1 MCNSL
6 CSCTCY
12 MTIVIVSMHPSALII
27 VGHQA
32 PPLLAATAGP
42 RGPGRLVWIELLS
55 WALDIALRGW
65 SGEVPTRAAPPRH
78 PGAPGGSR
86 AGARRGARFL
96 CPPAGCWPAPLL
108 EGVATL
114 LSDLPKS
121 HRAVRPLGSWSRI
134 ARATEAAAGGG
145 VRGGFSSCQSHHRDG
160 YGYEDRQGRGRC

>member
-1 MCNSL
+1 MQL
-6 CSCTCY
+6 HLLDD
-12 MTIVIVSMHPSALII
+12 MVIVSVHPSALII

-86 AGARRGARFL
+86 AGARRGASF
-96 CPPAGCWPAPLL
+96 CVPQ
-108 EGVATL
+108 
-114 LSDLPKS
+114 
-121 HRAVRPLGSWSRI
+121 RAVGPPP
-134 ARATEAAAGGG
+134 
-145 VRGGFSSCQSHHRDG
+145 C
-160 YGYEDRQGRGRC
+160 